1 MTPRRPVL
9 AGIQYDQIDEMT
21 AVSFTAPSYNPN
33 QVTLSTGARAGEGS
47 GATAKSSS
55 PINDDVKLAAPQ
67 GAGLAGAKVPVK
79 AISKAELA
87 IQVHDLQIKMNK
99 LNPALAFVL
108 DQSTGRALIQLT
120 DRDTK
125 EVIQQFPTA
134 AAIQISKALDRFE
147 KGQLINKTV

>member
-1 MTPRRPVL
+1 
-9 AGIQYDQIDEMT
+9 MT
-21 AVSFTAPSYNPN
+21 AVSFTAPSYSPN
-33 QVTLSTGARAGEGS
+33 QVSLSASPRAGEGS
-47 GATAKSSS
+47 GAIEKSSS
-55 PINDDVKLAAPQ
+55 PISEDAKLALQQAPGTQ
-67 GAGLAGAKVPVK
+67 GNKAPAK

-87 IQVHDLQIKMNK
+87 LQVHELQVKMDK

-108 DQSTGRALIQLT
+108 DQTTGRALIQLT
-120 DRDTK
+120 DRHTK